1 MMSREAQRIH
11 AVLDE
16 VDMALDRV
24 AALPAHELTVAEKLT
39 LCTKLEMLRLALA
52 DAAQRCRRAAS

>member
-1 MMSREAQRIH
+1 MVSKEARKIH
-11 AVLDE
+11 AVLDD

-24 AALPAHELTVAEKLT
+24 AALPAHELTFEERLT
-39 LCTKLEMLRLALA
+39 LWAQLEMLRLAVA